1 MQKMNSR
8 ASLSKNGKC
17 LSACSQVQPSFPLRQ
32 LTVLQKQ
39 TGAASMTLL
48 LPLYK
53 CRACSCDF
61 LCMKGA
67 HGGRAFPCSSSSLHL
82 GQDSFEGRLHSGS
95 YDSLTEIRSKHL
107 GAVFVHAREL
117 QLCITADVLWQFCNQ
132 HSALLCQRHR
142 FDLLL
147 SELAGDGSAAQAV
160 CKTPDGQGKGM
171 FFHCSAVALT
181 ANDDAILCSYAFH
194 LRISKCFT
202 NIK

>member
-67 HGGRAFPCSSSSLHL
+67 HRGVVPFHALLPPFIQDKTHLRAAYTLVHMIHLQRYAPSIQVLYLCMLENYSYALQQMFYGSSVISTLHYYARGTDLISCSLSWQGMGVLLRQCAKPQMGREKECFSIALQWP
-82 GQDSFEGRLHSGS
+82 
-95 YDSLTEIRSKHL
+95 
-107 GAVFVHAREL
+107 L
-117 QLCITADVLWQFCNQ
+117 QLMMMLFC
-132 HSALLCQRHR
+132 ALMP
-142 FDLLL
+142 F
-147 SELAGDGSAAQAV
+147 
-160 CKTPDGQGKGM
+160 
-171 FFHCSAVALT
+171 
-181 ANDDAILCSYAFH
+181 I
-194 LRISKCFT
+194 
-202 NIK
+202 